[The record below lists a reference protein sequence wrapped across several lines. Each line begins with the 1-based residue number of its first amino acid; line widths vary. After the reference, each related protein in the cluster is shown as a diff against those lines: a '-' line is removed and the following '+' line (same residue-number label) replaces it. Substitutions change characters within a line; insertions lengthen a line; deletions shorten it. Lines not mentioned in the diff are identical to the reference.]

1 MGGHSIVMG
10 PDLRLRF
17 VERSFVGFPTNFQYT
32 VLTSRAETSAGN
44 IQPSS
49 VCFFHSASP
58 VDGPSPVL
66 LLGSYAHSC

>member
-17 VERSFVGFPTNFQYT
+17 VERSFVGLSINYKKT
-32 VLTSRAETSAGN
+32 VLTFRAGTSAGN

-66 LLGSYAHSC
+66 L